1 MGKVSWD
8 KMKKKYKLRKVIK
21 KWERDIILL
30 RNFYE
35 KDFTGKPKSK
45 EIKEYH
51 IKATIMNPKT
61 GYKLTS
67 MSLNNQRQD
76 TDIIFDIYFWES
88 VGVEPKGKDIILW
101 NGKKYQIDR
110 PVEDNRMTS
119 DFWKG
124 EMIELSKD

>member
-1 MGKVSWD
+1 MGEVSWD

-21 KWERDIILL
+21 KWESKITLL
-30 RNFYE
+30 RNVYE
-35 KDFTGKPKSK
+35 KDLTGKPKLK
-45 EIKEYH
+45 EVEKYH

-61 GYKLTS
+61 GNKLTS
-67 MSLNNQRQD
+67 LTLNNQRQD

-88 VGVEPKGKDIILW
+88 VGVAPKVKDIIQW
-101 NGKKYQIDR
+101 NDKKYQIDR

>member
-21 KWERDIILL
+21 KWESKITLL
-30 RNFYE
+30 RNVYE
-35 KDFTGKPKSK
+35 KDLTGKPKLK
-45 EIKEYH
+45 EVEKYH

-61 GYKLTS
+61 GNKLTS
-67 MSLNNQRQD
+67 LTLNNQRQD

-88 VGVEPKGKDIILW
+88 VGVEPKVKDIIQW
-101 NGKKYQIDR
+101 NDKKYQIDR

>member
-1 MGKVSWD
+1 M
-8 KMKKKYKLRKVIK
+8 
-21 KWERDIILL
+21 EILKGSL
-30 RNFYE
+30 Y
-35 KDFTGKPKSK
+35 TPKHLENLSK

-61 GYKLTS
+61 GSKLTS

-88 VGVEPKGKDIILW
+88 VGVEPKVKDIILW